1 MDIQYTKMQTAYN
14 LPDYRA
20 RFFEY
25 KDLEKIHGQPTIDS
39 IAKLLRQVKRNAQRV
54 ITTLGGGQLGYLALV
69 ISPTDYN
76 SIPNSAVFRRPTDP
90 GTFNPLPLGPILRGA
105 VPLSAAD
112 IATQKIAFDEELR
125 RYNECQAVETALR
138 NQIIAA
144 IEPEYVQPIR
154 NIHTDMINDTIP
166 MIFGFLRDTY
176 GNLSP
181 SQLKARERVI
191 DDMIYNPSLTIDSVF
206 NKIQDFQ
213 DICILLQNTKT
224 DTQLITYAY
233 LVFQKTGIFM
243 TSLKEWNAK
252 IPALKTFA
260 GFKLFMR
267 QQYLDLDA
275 VGGLTVQNSSLNMM
289 QELKNSHEQLS
300 NTLKHEVQTGIR
312 EELQAFNL
320 SLQQENINPN
330 LPPQWAGYGNQF
342 MQIPETTSD
351 DPPPLQQ
358 MFGVTDNN
366 NPMMTQLLQQMQAM
380 QQQISGLTLTNQQ
393 LSASKRNLST
403 NQGTNKDLN
412 PKTGL
417 PWKRYCWSC
426 GCCSHWSKNCAQ
438 KKRGHKDDAS
448 FKTRMGG
455 SNVNCL

>member
-1 MDIQYTKMQTAYN
+1 
-14 LPDYRA
+14 
-20 RFFEY
+20 
-25 KDLEKIHGQPTIDS
+25 
-39 IAKLLRQVKRNAQRV
+39 
-54 ITTLGGGQLGYLALV
+54 
-69 ISPTDYN
+69 
-76 SIPNSAVFRRPTDP
+76 
-90 GTFNPLPLGPILRGA
+90 
-105 VPLSAAD
+105 
-112 IATQKIAFDEELR
+112 
-125 RYNECQAVETALR
+125 
-138 NQIIAA
+138 
-144 IEPEYVQPIR
+144 
-154 NIHTDMINDTIP
+154 

-213 DICILLQNTKT
+213 DICILLQNPKT

-252 IPALKTFA
+252 IPASKTFA

-342 MQIPETTSD
+342 M
-351 DPPPLQQ
+351 
-358 MFGVTDNN
+358 
-366 NPMMTQLLQQMQAM
+366 
-380 QQQISGLTLTNQQ
+380 
-393 LSASKRNLST
+393 
-403 NQGTNKDLN
+403 
-412 PKTGL
+412 
-417 PWKRYCWSC
+417 
-426 GCCSHWSKNCAQ
+426 
-438 KKRGHKDDAS
+438 
-448 FKTRMGG
+448 
-455 SNVNCL
+455 